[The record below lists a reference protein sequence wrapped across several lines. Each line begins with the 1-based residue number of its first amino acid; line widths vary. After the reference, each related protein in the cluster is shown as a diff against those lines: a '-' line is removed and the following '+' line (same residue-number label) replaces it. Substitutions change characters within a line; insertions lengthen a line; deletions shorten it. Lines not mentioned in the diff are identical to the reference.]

1 MNIKRHFLIL
11 LSVCTLLFTGTA
23 RAEFDPEGLK
33 IHGFITQG
41 FFYTDHNNVYGES
54 SDQGSF
60 DFRELAVNTS
70 YRFTPRLRGAVQLM
84 SRRAGEVDDGT
95 PQVDYALLDY
105 RFSDAVDNQFGV
117 RVGRLKIPFGFY
129 NETRDV
135 AFTRPTIMLP
145 QSLYFD
151 QARDLELSV
160 DGAIFYSYV
169 EVPGGRLD
177 IDLLYGLPQKDQNVE
192 YAYLGF
198 DATGSFDDSEGYMA
212 RAIYNDDS
220 GAYRI
225 GATLA
230 EYKLG
235 YKPAGGPGFPVDFYE
250 FNAGDMVL
258 NVAVLS
264 AQYNAEKWS
273 LTAEYMLH
281 DIDWRE
287 MGGLFTVR
295 PESTI
300 ESFYIQGQYRLSQ
313 DWDLVLR
320 YDELLLDK
328 NDPDGVANSVLFP
341 KPAHAFYSKDWTFG
355 LGWAPTQDWL
365 IRAEYHRVEGTGWLP
380 EQDNMNPVAQV
391 KDWSIYA
398 LQATYRF

>member
-1 MNIKRHFLIL
+1 MNIKRYVSVLL
-11 LSVCTLLFTGTA
+11 LSCGLLNSA
-23 RAEFDPEGLK
+23 SVSAEFERDSLTVN
-33 IHGFITQG
+33 GFITQG
-41 FFYTDHNNVYGES
+41 FFYTDHNNIYGQS
-54 SDQGSF
+54 SDNGSWN
-60 DFRELAVNTS
+60 FRELAVNAS

-84 SRRAGEVDDGT
+84 SRRAGAVDDGT

-105 RFSDAVDNQFGV
+105 RLSDVPDKQYGV
-117 RVGRLKIPFGFY
+117 RLGRLKIPFGFY

-135 AFTRPTIMLP
+135 AFTRPSIMLP

-160 DGAIFYSYV
+160 DGGIFYSYV
-169 EVPGGRLD
+169 DVPGGRVD
-177 IDLLYGLPQKDQNVE
+177 IDVLYGMPKTDTNVE

-198 DATGSFDDSEGYMA
+198 DAPGQFDESEGYMA

-225 GATLA
+225 GATVA
-230 EYKLG
+230 KYTLG
-235 YKPAGGPGFPVDFYE
+235 YQPGSGPGFPINLYE
-250 FNAGDMVL
+250 FDKGDMVL

-287 MGGLFTVR
+287 MGGIFTVR
-295 PESTI
+295 PQSTI
-300 ESFYIQGQYRLSQ
+300 ESFYIQGQYRLSPE
-313 DWDLVLR
+313 WDLVLR
-320 YDELLLDK
+320 YDELYLDK
-328 NDPDGVANSVLFP
+328 SDPDGVINNALFG
-341 KPAHAFYSKDWTFG
+341 KPRHAFYSKDWT
-355 LGWAPTQDWL
+355 LGVGWSPSSHWL
-365 IRAEYHRVEGTGWLP
+365 IRAEYHHVEGTGWLP
-380 EQDNMNPVAQV
+380 EQDNPDSSLQE
-391 KDWSIYA
+391 KDWNIFA